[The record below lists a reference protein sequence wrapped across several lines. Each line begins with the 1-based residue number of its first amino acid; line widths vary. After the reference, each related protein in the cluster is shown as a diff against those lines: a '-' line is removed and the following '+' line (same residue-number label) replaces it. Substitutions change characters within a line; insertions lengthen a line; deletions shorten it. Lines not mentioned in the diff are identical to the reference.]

1 MNKLKTYLSIPY
13 LSWRGIEWI
22 LIFANFPAIF
32 IFDNYFTVRP
42 ERINIYI
49 TFSLIFWLLSFIFPV
64 NRSIWQK
71 RFYIFTEIALINF
84 ALFHGVHLELLM
96 YFILAKACFILQRR
110 DAIITII
117 VTGISNLIIY
127 TRVVPIFQAETR
139 EYIKVNGVEGLFD
152 SLTETLIDYATEYI
166 AISFF
171 LTLLMFLLVAESK
184 SRKRAENLAK
194 EVELLATVVERNRI
208 ARDIHDSLG
217 HTLTSLAVQ
226 LELAE
231 KTNRINSNKS
241 TQALQNARQL
251 ADRSLREV
259 RTTISAIRDEDFN
272 LSKAI
277 LALIE
282 QFRKDDLFEIRA
294 RINLPHFP
302 LQTSHQIYCIIKEVL
317 YNIQKH
323 SRASLVTI
331 NSQTNQQNTTIQVI
345 DNGIGFDP
353 HNVKSGSG
361 LQGIIERSHLING
374 QLTIDTDL
382 GRGTV
387 IQLII
392 SN

>member
-32 IFDNYFTVRP
+32 IFGNYFTVRP

-49 TFSLIFWLLSFIFPV
+49 AFSLVFWLLSFIFPIK
-64 NRSIWQK
+64 RPIWQK

-84 ALFHGVHLELLM
+84 ALFYGVHLELLM
-96 YFILAKACFILQRR
+96 YFILAKSCFILKRR

-117 VTGISNLIIY
+117 ITGISNLIIY

-139 EYIKVNGVEGLFD
+139 EYIRVNGVEGLFD

-194 EVELLATVVERNRI
+194 EVEILATVVERNRI

-231 KTNRINSNKS
+231 KTNSINSNKS
-241 TQALQNARQL
+241 TQALQNARHL
-251 ADRSLREV
+251 AERSLREV

-277 LALIE
+277 WALIE
-282 QFRKDDLFEIRA
+282 EFRKDDLFKIRA

-302 LQTSHQIYCIIKEVL
+302 LQTSHQIYCIIKEAL

-331 NSQTNQQNTTIQVI
+331 NSQITEQNTTIQI
-345 DNGIGFDP
+345 TDNGIGFDP
-353 HNVKSGSG
+353 HNIRSGSG
-361 LQGIIERSHLING
+361 LQGIIERSQLING
-374 QLTIDTDL
+374 QLTIDT
-382 GRGTV
+382 GVGKGTV

-392 SN
+392 